1 VSEPGTRD
9 ERAQHL
15 LMGGLDGEL
24 SAEEREELNRLLD
37 ADPSLRAE
45 WKRLTRVKEVTKTMT
60 MRTPPDEI
68 WEDYWTSVY
77 NRIERWV
84 GWIFVS
90 LGAIVLL
97 SYVLW
102 QAVQE
107 FLADASLPGFVK
119 IAVLITVVGVAALVV
134 SVFREKL
141 SLRRNDPYKEI
152 QR

>member
-1 VSEPGTRD
+1 MSDPSGRD
-9 ERAQHL
+9 PRAQRL

-24 SAEEREELNRLLD
+24 SAEQREELDRLLD

-45 WKRLTRVKEVTKTMT
+45 WKRLTKVKEVTETMT
-60 MRTPPDEI
+60 LRRPPDEI

-77 NRIERWV
+77 NRVERGV
-84 GWIFVS
+84 GWILVS

-97 SYVLW
+97 SYALW
-102 QAVQE
+102 HAAQE

-119 IAVLITVVGVAALVV
+119 IAVLLTVVGVAALVV
-134 SVFREKL
+134 SVVREKL
-141 SLRRNDPYKEI
+141 SLGRKDPYKDI

>member
-1 VSEPGTRD
+1 MSEPGTRD